1 MNRMIMYTKKFKEQL
16 RRRYYKINLI
26 WKENHLSLQN
36 NESNSLER
44 LNSLIRN
51 LSCSKSLEAYD
62 KVMQDQTR
70 EGIVERVTESEK
82 SNV

>member
-1 MNRMIMYTKKFKEQL
+1 MYMKKFKEQL

>member
-1 MNRMIMYTKKFKEQL
+1 MYTKKFKEQL

-26 WKENHLSLQN
+26 WNENHLSLQN